1 MAAAGR
7 GRCLPP
13 KAAFPP
19 AHPNLD
25 PRSPSP
31 LYIPMTLAALL
42 CWLVALLPAG
52 MAHGPGHSHGRSE
65 SGLPRS
71 ENGDFS
77 AQAGPPQGL
86 HSSMLW
92 SRTYSFEVHGM
103 DCEGCASGIEDALP
117 QFAKLPS
124 GCSMTRASVSFP
136 EAKAQAAVSCAS
148 PVDDTAVAGGVI
160 GEIELQ
166 GFKARLIS
174 ASDST
179 PTLPGTAD
187 SPGLSASGWV
197 LAVADGFAEAC
208 PWMLMGI
215 ASTLTLQTLSSWLLP
230 NSTLH
235 KHLTLDPR
243 SRNVLALPVVC
254 VKATLLGLV
263 CPLCSCG
270 AVPLAMGLA
279 DADAA
284 PAAVLA
290 FLLAAQSSGL
300 DSAVM
305 TWGLLGAHSALQR
318 LLGASLLAV
327 TAGIAVGRGRGTA
340 GAAPGDGATKRQT
353 RSQSGAAVTAATQRG
368 GGGGG
373 AETSWERLRAVARMC
388 SQLIPPL
395 FLGVVL
401 TKSVEPAAA
410 ALRAVVPPEVV
421 SLSSTATSGVWASV
435 LGRALAVGSALP
447 LQACEHSVA
456 AFARALGKAGA
467 SPGTAFAFML
477 VAPATNL
484 ATVTLLLR
492 HGGGAG
498 GAAVCRAVGA
508 VVTVAVALSFAID
521 HAQPAVPMTSASPAG
536 LMAGLCQYTVL
547 RWASLAT
554 VCLLVAADRVAAKK
568 SAPASKSEYKSR

>member
-1 MAAAGR
+1 MR
-7 GRCLPP
+7 W
-13 KAAFPP
+13 
-19 AHPNLD
+19 
-25 PRSPSP
+25 
-31 LYIPMTLAALL
+31 AALL
-42 CWLVALLPAG
+42 CWLVALLPG
-52 MAHGPGHSHGRSE
+52 GRSE

-71 ENGDFS
+71 ESGDFS
-77 AQAGPPQGL
+77 AQAGPPPAL
-86 HSSMLW
+86 HSSMRW
-92 SRTYSFEVHGM
+92 SRIYNFEVHGM

-117 QFAKLPS
+117 QFAKLPA
-124 GCSMTRASVSFP
+124 GCSMTLASVSFP

-174 ASDST
+174 ASDSM

-197 LAVADGFAEAC
+197 LAIADGFAEAC

-215 ASTLTLQTLSSWLLP
+215 VSTLTLRTLSSWLLP

-300 DSAVM
+300 DSAFM
-305 TWGLLGAHSALQR
+305 TWGLLGAHSAFQR
-318 LLGASLLAV
+318 LLGASLLAMAAGLAV
-327 TAGIAVGRGRGTA
+327 GRGRGTAGAVGRGRGTA
-340 GAAPGDGATKRQT
+340 GAAPGDSATKRQT
-353 RSQSGAAVTAATQRG
+353 RSQSGAAVAAATQRG
-368 GGGGG
+368 DGDGDGGRGGGGG
-373 AETSWERLRAVARMC
+373 SETSWVRWRAVARMC
-388 SQLIPPL
+388 SRMCSEVSPPL

-410 ALRAVVPPEVV
+410 ALRTVVPLEVV
-421 SLSSTATSGVWASV
+421 SLSSTATSGVGASV
-435 LGRALAVGSALP
+435 LGRALAVATALP

-467 SPGTAFAFML
+467 SPGTAFAFMI

-508 VVTVAVALSFAID
+508 VITVAVALSFAID

-568 SAPASKSEYKSR
+568 SAPARKSELKSR